1 MKNIISIISRYTNG
15 DQMLSSLMKK
25 KLKDLKG
32 KKLIAVMEDG
42 EAFLG
47 KLKEFDKDTI
57 ILTEVCEGSSSNI
70 EWEAISEEKTASR
83 EEGYGFV
90 DWVSVN
96 LEKVYLR
103 LDHISRIWPWRHI
116 EEYQEKKK
124 KRTPT
129 YTRTPAIDLL
139 SEED

>member
-1 MKNIISIISRYTNG
+1 
-15 DQMLSSLMKK
+15 
-25 KLKDLKG
+25 LKDLKG
-32 KKLIAVMEDG
+32 KKLIAVMDDG

-57 ILTEVCEGSSSNI
+57 ILTEVCEGPSSEI
-70 EWEAISEEKTASR
+70 EWETLSEKKDSSQQK
-83 EEGYGFV
+83 GYGFV

-96 LEKVYLR
+96 LKEVYLR
-103 LDHISRIWPWRHI
+103 VDHISRMWPWEHV
-116 EEYQEKKK
+116 EEYQEEKKSD

-139 SEED
+139 SEES

>member
-1 MKNIISIISRYTNG
+1 
-15 DQMLSSLMKK
+15 MLSSLMEK

-32 KKLIAVMEDG
+32 QKLIAVMEDG

-47 KLKEFDKDTI
+47 KLKEYDKDTLV
-57 ILTEVCEGSSSNI
+57 LTEVYEGPSSEI
-70 EWEAISEEKTASR
+70 EWDTLSEKKDSLQ
-83 EEGYGFV
+83 EGFGFV
-90 DWVSVN
+90 DWVCVN
-96 LEKVYLR
+96 LKEVYLR
-103 LDHISRIWPWRHI
+103 IDHISRIWPWEHV
-116 EEYQEKKK
+116 EEYRTDEESQ